1 MLSMDRFSAPD
12 MNPSNSAPPGDSPLP
27 TPFRHRDRGW
37 VWRIALVGLLA
48 SAGILLLVW
57 PYQHWQFDER
67 SSVLGGW
74 LRAVIGNS
82 EWQFCLVVPILVG
95 YLIYR
100 DRKRLRGLPLNGSW
114 WGLGLFICGLVFYWM
129 GYKVDTGYL
138 GFLAAHIILAGLIL
152 FLGGPSWARA
162 LFFPW
167 LFLAFMWP
175 MFPLEERLAFPL
187 RMFTAN
193 ASAIF
198 LNWIGIDVVR
208 EGTALHSA
216 GAPDLGIAQ
225 GDLFRLDVEEPCSGI
240 RSLFSL
246 LMVSALYGYLSL
258 KSPVRRLLLFLSA
271 IPLAIVGNFVRMILL
286 AAGSQWFGSE
296 FAVGRNIDGHQE
308 MSFFHSFAGYMVFA
322 VALAGMFGVCSL
334 LERRHWR
341 RKKSEAHAA
350 AVLASVSGTQ
360 GAKLTIVQTAIAVAL
375 SLAAI
380 VVCQLTD
387 VNPGTA
393 EPGIQ
398 LSLPLRFQGYE
409 GQAFDMTA
417 NERSVLDEGVELSR
431 IFYASP
437 DARRVLAT
445 VIVGGPGKRTL
456 HRPEVCLPGQGWI
469 ISSSSNVPIVLAG
482 GQTVTVT
489 LLRLFRDATKDQ
501 GRRIRVRALNFYW
514 YIGSDGSTRP
524 DYYGHIAKGY
534 QDAILRNLN
543 HRWSMVSFFVPVS
556 ERPIGSED
564 PFGELKALEDAKEFA
579 SQLVPTLLR
588 HPSP

>member
-1 MLSMDRFSAPD
+1 MKLATSVL
-12 MNPSNSAPPGDSPLP
+12 PGDSPSP
-27 TPFRHRDRGW
+27 PNPPGESRGW
-37 VWRIALVGLLA
+37 VRWIAMGGFVV
-48 SAGILLLVW
+48 SAVILLLIW
-57 PYQHWQFDER
+57 PYQHWQFDQR

-74 LRAVIGNS
+74 VRAVSSNS
-82 EWQFCLVVPILVG
+82 EWQFCLIVPILVG

-100 DRKRLRGLPLNGSW
+100 DRHHLRRLPLRGSW
-114 WGLGLFICGLVFYWM
+114 YGMGVLVCGLVFYWM

-152 FLGGPSWARA
+152 FLGGKGWARA
-162 LFFPW
+162 LCFPW

-193 ASAIF
+193 ASGIF
-198 LNWIGIDVVR
+198 LNWVGIDVVR

-216 GAPDLGIAQ
+216 GAPDFGIAQ

-341 RKKSEAHAA
+341 RVGRTSSATTVPPFRNPSHGPANCDPGGGGNC
-350 AVLASVSGTQ
+350 AVVGRGCGLSGHRCQ
-360 GAKLTIVQTAIAVAL
+360 SGHRRGRCGLAVAP
-375 SLAAI
+375 SI
-380 VVCQLTD
+380 S
-387 VNPGTA
+387 G
-393 EPGIQ
+393 
-398 LSLPLRFQGYE
+398 LRRTNLRH
-409 GQAFDMTA
+409 D
-417 NERSVLDEGVELSR
+417 
-431 IFYASP
+431 
-437 DARRVLAT
+437 
-445 VIVGGPGKRTL
+445 GKRAQCA
-456 HRPEVCLPGQGWI
+456 R
-469 ISSSSNVPIVLAG
+469 
-482 GQTVTVT
+482 
-489 LLRLFRDATKDQ
+489 
-501 GRRIRVRALNFYW
+501 
-514 YIGSDGSTRP
+514 
-524 DYYGHIAKGY
+524 
-534 QDAILRNLN
+534 
-543 HRWSMVSFFVPVS
+543 
-556 ERPIGSED
+556 
-564 PFGELKALEDAKEFA
+564 
-579 SQLVPTLLR
+579 
-588 HPSP
+588 